1 MNAVP
6 IKIVLAGL
14 ALAGTVAFGWQARAG
29 GGLVRF
35 AGDFAE
41 GVLYAT
47 VERGNL
53 KEEIFTSRA
62 AIDAVK
68 ACQPIRAGS

>member
-1 MNAVP
+1 MNAASTKLLLSGLVA
-6 IKIVLAGL
+6 AGAITL
-14 ALAGTVAFGWQARAG
+14 GWQARAG
-29 GGLVRF
+29 GEVVRF
-35 AGDFAE
+35 PENFVK

-47 VERGNL
+47 VEQGNL

-68 ACQPIRAGS
+68 AGQPTRAGP